1 LQIDAFPHAP
11 LAQRGVRQRIGN
23 ERHTEKIRSY
33 VYQGQTHPI
42 NRNRAFRYHTIRQ
55 FWGTGNKQAHVLLLA
70 PPLSNAASTV
80 YSPQD
85 NMTIVAAIGPQGA
98 LEIHPAART
107 QETQIGDAGRFWH
120 HLEAQR
126 RPCHRRDREIGAV
139 DGDAVSEMYPFYHW
153 PAVNGK
159 LYHFAAWTH

>member
-1 LQIDAFPHAP
+1 PLTLSKTQFTQAFYTQTCLRGSRRLACKDLLQVFAHVLADDVDLQIDAFPHAP

-42 NRNRAFRYHTIRQ
+42 NRMRSFRYHPIRQ
-55 FWGTGNKQAHVLLLA
+55 FGGTANKQAPAPLRA

-80 YSPQD
+80 YNPPD

-107 QETQIGDAGRFWH
+107 QET
-120 HLEAQR
+120 
-126 RPCHRRDREIGAV
+126 
-139 DGDAVSEMYPFYHW
+139 
-153 PAVNGK
+153 
-159 LYHFAAWTH
+159 